1 MPASFR
7 VGSFACRYTPDLWLG
22 LEICQRGREMERPA
36 AAALAFDA
44 DETFAMRL
52 NRLFDTI
59 RAPGA
64 DRPYYSSEVLDFL
77 SARGFKFSAPY
88 LSQLRSGVRA
98 RPSTRSVEL
107 IGEFFG
113 VDPDYLA
120 GTADIAYTRLLDDD
134 LDWLALAHD
143 SRVRRITTALIG
155 LPEPVREQLLHAAT
169 QRPPAAPSK

>member
-1 MPASFR
+1 M
-7 VGSFACRYTPDLWLG
+7 
-22 LEICQRGREMERPA
+22 GRRA
-36 AAALAFDA
+36 AAPLAFDA
-44 DETFAMRL
+44 NETFAMRL

-64 DRPYYSSEVLDFL
+64 DRPYYSSELLDFL
-77 SARGFKFSAPY
+77 AARGFKFSAPY

-98 RPSTRSVEL
+98 RPSTRSLEL

-113 VDPDYLA
+113 VDPNYLA
-120 GTADIAYTRLLDDD
+120 GTADIAYTKLLDDD
-134 LDWLALAHD
+134 LDWLALTHN

-169 QRPPAAPSK
+169 QSPSATGDR